1 MNALALAAAV
11 AFLAGGPEQIQ
22 IDQIGTADA
31 PGEAAREIGG
41 LQLGE
46 ATRTVEAAPAA
57 PVARPVQ
64 QLNAEPSN
72 AAAREAQPPPAPFQ
86 RPAQLNEHKAT
97 AEPPAGPPTPFPR
110 RATVD
115 AVSGEDACDPANPAA
130 AETEAC
136 ADRIEARADEFAPP
150 PRSAED
156 RLMAKSEAPG
166 DDARAAARRLA
177 EGDVQNSDAAQAY
190 VYTSGLTAQ
199 SQTTPTQV
207 SPETQKALDAAAQLL
222 GVLPA
227 GAVVTTH

>member
-1 MNALALAAAV
+1 MSALALAAA
-11 AFLAGGPEQIQ
+11 LALLASGPEQIQ

-31 PGEAAREIGG
+31 PGESAREIGG

-46 ATRTVEAAPAA
+46 ATRAIEAPPPTPAA
-57 PVARPVQ
+57 SPVQ
-64 QLNAEPSN
+64 QLNKEPAR
-72 AAAREAQPPPAPFQ
+72 AAARETQPAPPPFQ
-86 RPAQLNEHKAT
+86 RPAQLNEQKAT

-110 RATVD
+110 RATVE
-115 AVSGEDACDPANPAA
+115 AVSGQDACDPANPAA

-136 ADRIEARADEFAPP
+136 VDRIEARADEFAPP

-156 RLMAKSEAPG
+156 RLMARPEAPG
-166 DDARAAARRLA
+166 ADARAAARRLA

-199 SQTTPTQV
+199 SQTTTPQV
-207 SPETQKALDAAAQLL
+207 SPQTQKALDAAAQLL